1 MLRLTAT
8 FLLNLKGKAS
18 VFVGFVNELISD
30 SFAKICS
37 AKTTT
42 DFTIA
47 LLFV

>member
-1 MLRLTAT
+1 M
-8 FLLNLKGKAS
+8 NLKERLVGNCGKI
-18 VFVGFVNELISD
+18 EKYLISD
-30 SFAKICS
+30 SLAKICS